1 MRLIS
6 DRDIATPE
14 LDGLRTRAQD
24 LAMTEDWAALH
35 ALRADLERD
44 REFWPDLW
52 GPLAALAAHH
62 MGDPGAI
69 DVLQGVV
76 DGGFSQPQLFEGR
89 LEAMFGGDPR
99 WPAIAEQIAHNVPA
113 APVVLTQWPELA
125 PVAPLGLL
133 DLPGRGAELR
143 ALAPAPL
150 PGAWETARQTLDW
163 VSHRW
168 KHANAHMETDD
179 AAECL
184 RRVDQGMRF
193 ACVEYSLVLSQ
204 VLNALGIP
212 ARRLAVRQDAYHVGL
227 GRGHVVSEA
236 WIDDLRRWVLLDGQ
250 NGLYWTDDDG
260 APLNAG
266 ELQRRLAGAGRS
278 GTSGRPRFVT
288 TRDDLSDS
296 DADVWFSYFAS
307 VSSPAGTWSPGPF
320 GVVFQRNRLV
330 TSGPLRRS
338 PDRLYPDLAE
348 IGVRTALDGDRAAL
362 RLSSA
367 HPYCRGFTVDG
378 QPVSGDVVPLDQGP
392 GDHEMVLATMTD
404 YGALAGHLVRY
415 QVEPAHG

>member
-6 DRDIATPE
+6 DKDIATPE

-24 LAMTEDWAALH
+24 LAAAEDWAALH
-35 ALRADLERD
+35 ALRADLEQD

-52 GPLAALAAHH
+52 GPLAALAALHA
-62 MGDPGAI
+62 GDPGAI
-69 DVLQGVV
+69 AVLQEVV

-89 LEAMFGGDPR
+89 LETAFGADPR
-99 WPAIAEQIAHNVPA
+99 WPALAEQIAHNVPA

-125 PVAPLGLL
+125 PVGPLGLL
-133 DLPGRGAELR
+133 DLPGRAAELR

-150 PGAWETARQTLDW
+150 ASAWETARQTLDW
-163 VSHRW
+163 VSRRW

-179 AAECL
+179 AVECL
-184 RRVDQGMRF
+184 RRVELAMRF

-212 ARRLAVRQDAYHVGL
+212 ARRLSLRQDGYHVGL

-250 NGLYWTDDDG
+250 NGLYWTGDDG
-260 APLNAG
+260 TPLNAG
-266 ELQRRLAGAGRS
+266 ELQQRLAGSA
-278 GTSGRPRFVT
+278 RPGFVT
-288 TRDDLSDS
+288 TRDSLSEA

-307 VSSPAGTWSPGPF
+307 VSSAAGTWSPGPF
-320 GVVFQRNRLV
+320 GVVFQRDRLV
-330 TSGPLRRS
+330 TSGLLRRS
-338 PDRLYPDLAE
+338 PDVLYPDLAE

-367 HPYCRGFTVDG
+367 HPYCRGFAVDG
-378 QPVSGDVVPLDQGP
+378 QPADGDVVPLEQGA
-392 GDHEMVLATMTD
+392 GEHEMVLATVTD
-404 YGALAGHLVRY
+404 YGGLAGHLVSYR
-415 QVEPAHG
+415 VKPSLG